1 VATIIKLKR
10 SETASSVPT
19 TGDLAVGEVAIN
31 TADQKIYVR
40 DSGDSIVE
48 IANAS
53 TTDLTSVGS
62 NIVPSTDETYDLGTL
77 AKSFKDIFFTND
89 LKQQVDIFTS
99 SGGLSTPSTQ
109 FAFAANTERNVFAEV
124 YTNTGGLS
132 TSAVS
137 NTTFDDN
144 NPAYRF

>member
-1 VATIIKLKR
+1 MATVIKLKR

-19 TGDLAVGEVAIN
+19 TSDLAVGEVAIN

-62 NIVPSTDETYDLGTL
+62 NIVPSTDVTYDLGTL
-77 AKSFKDIFFTND
+77 VKSFKDIFFTND
-89 LKQQVDIFTS
+89 LKQKVNIFTA
-99 SGGLSTPSTQ
+99 SGGLSTPNTQ
-109 FAFAANTERNVFAEV
+109 FAFAANTERNIFAEV

>member
-1 VATIIKLKR
+1 MATVIKLKR

-19 TGDLAVGEVAIN
+19 TSDLAVGEVAIN

-77 AKSFKDIFFTND
+77 VKSFKDIFFTND
-89 LKQQVDIFTS
+89 LKQKVNIFTA
-99 SGGLSTPSTQ
+99 SGGLSTPNTQ
-109 FAFAANTERNVFAEV
+109 FAFAANTERNIFAEV
-124 YTNTGGLS
+124 YTNSGGLA